1 MQDKEFVCKNCGYII
16 KIKKENTNNV
26 GENYI
31 TCKVCGTEYRY
42 KTELQYKTVITSGPT
57 LVDDS
62 FDGYSWSANSK
73 DFDIYEKFE
82 EKT

>member
-16 KIKKENTNNV
+16 EIKESETSNI

-31 TCKVCGTEYRY
+31 KCRACGTEYRY
-42 KTELQYKTVITSGPT
+42 QTELQYKTVITSGPT
-57 LVDDS
+57 IVDDS
-62 FDGYSWSANSK
+62 FKSYSWSTDSK
-73 DFDIYEKFE
+73 DFDTYGKFK